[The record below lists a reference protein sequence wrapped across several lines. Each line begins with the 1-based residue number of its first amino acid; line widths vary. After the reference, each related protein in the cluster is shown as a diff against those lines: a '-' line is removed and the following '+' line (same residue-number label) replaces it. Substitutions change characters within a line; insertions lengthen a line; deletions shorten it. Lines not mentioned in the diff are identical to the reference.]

1 MHFFFSET
9 KYKCI
14 NLNGRT
20 EDIIEMQEGNL
31 VDDMDLACSV
41 ANMDDDN
48 LPFTTLISMS
58 KNITIIDGIFY
69 VIIDS
74 ATLIKNLI
82 IVASVSYLIGYKKL
96 IFVN

>member
-58 KNITIIDGIFY
+58 NHFSFREHSHMTSD
-69 VIIDS
+69 V
-74 ATLIKNLI
+74 
-82 IVASVSYLIGYKKL
+82 
-96 IFVN
+96 

>member
-58 KNITIIDGIFY
+58 NYF
-69 VIIDS
+69 S
-74 ATLIKNLI
+74 LRSNSCL
-82 IVASVSYLIGYKKL
+82 SYL
-96 IFVN
+96 

>member
-58 KNITIIDGIFY
+58 KKYYNIAIT
-69 VIIDS
+69 VRAPS
-74 ATLIKNLI
+74 
-82 IVASVSYLIGYKKL
+82 
-96 IFVN
+96 

>member
-41 ANMDDDN
+41 ENMDDDN
-48 LPFTTLISMS
+48 LPFTTLISMFNYFS
-58 KNITIIDGIFY
+58 LGSIHI
-69 VIIDS
+69 
-74 ATLIKNLI
+74 
-82 IVASVSYLIGYKKL
+82 
-96 IFVN
+96 

>member
-58 KNITIIDGIFY
+58 NYFSFREHSHMTSD
-69 VIIDS
+69 V
-74 ATLIKNLI
+74 
-82 IVASVSYLIGYKKL
+82 
-96 IFVN
+96 